1 MASPVCQNWVARAE
15 GRFMVA
21 EVDRIADLI
30 CRAQRLVVFTG
41 AGVSTESGIPDFR
54 TPGGIWDR
62 FNPDELTYQHF
73 VGSVEGRRKYWQ
85 LGRHVYPVIRNAE
98 PNAAHY
104 AIADLH
110 RLGRLDCVITQNVDN
125 LHQRAGVPAGKVIEL
140 HGNAT
145 RARCLD
151 CGCPYT
157 RDQLHEWL
165 ERGVEIPMCDPP
177 CGGIIKPHTILFGEP
192 MPVEET
198 LEAERRARRSDVF
211 VVVGS
216 SLVVYPAAMMP
227 LYAKEGGAAL
237 VIVNLSETPHDPYA
251 DVLLPGKA
259 GSVMEEI
266 LKMVRQRLA

>member
-1 MASPVCQNWVARAE
+1 MAAE
-15 GRFMVA
+15 VERVA
-21 EVDRIADLI
+21 ELI
-30 CRAQRLVVFTG
+30 CGAQRLVVFTG

-54 TPGGIWDR
+54 SPGGIWDR
-62 FNPDELTYQHF
+62 FNPDEFTYQHF
-73 VGSVEGRRKYWQ
+73 VGSVEGRRKYWE

-110 RLGRLDCVITQNVDN
+110 RLGCLDCVITQNIDN
-125 LHQRAGVPAGKVIEL
+125 LHQRAGVPSEKVIEL

-145 RARCLD
+145 RARCLS
-151 CGCPYT
+151 CGCAYT
-157 RDQLHEWL
+157 RDEVHEWL

-177 CGGIIKPHTILFGEP
+177 CGGIIKPHTILFGEA
-192 MPVEET
+192 MPEQET

-227 LYAKEGGAAL
+227 LYAKEAGAAL
-237 VIVNLSETPHDPYA
+237 VIINLSETPHDPYA

-259 GSVMEEI
+259 GSVMEQI
-266 LKMVRQRLA
+266 LERVRQRLA